1 MFDSDGVLVCTGLS
15 VKHDVDKDSLNV
27 PQAGERTGTVRYMA
41 PEVLD
46 LSLNACQFDSFK
58 RADVYSMGLVL
69 WEVAKRCSLNG
80 EEIRK
85 Q

>member
-1 MFDSDGVLVCTGLS
+1 MCTITVSCGVCSGLA
-15 VKHDVDKDSLNV
+15 VKHDLNKDSLDV

-46 LSLNACQFDSFK
+46 LTIDTRQFDSFK

-69 WEVAKRCSLNG
+69 WEVARHCTTNG
-80 EEIRK
+80 MLC
-85 Q
+85 

>member
-1 MFDSDGVLVCTGLS
+1 
-15 VKHDVDKDSLNV
+15 V

-46 LSLNACQFDSFK
+46 LSLNSRQFDSFK

-69 WEVAKRCSLNG
+69 WEVAKRCLLDG
-80 EEIRK
+80 EYCNELYARK
-85 Q
+85 TL